1 MKIVALSIGHSPQDG
16 GAMATSRRWSEFSF
30 WKAHIG
36 RVKDELERLG
46 HKAVVCNRSDAG
58 GTTPSFAAKACNA
71 TGADLAVEFH
81 FNSAGS
87 GATGTETFCWKG
99 SGQGKSAAT
108 LIQEAMCAVLKLP
121 DRGVKY
127 VGSPL
132 DNAYSFFQK
141 TQMPA
146 VLVEPAFAASNVT
159 DCDRLE
165 ERADVLCGAIARAI
179 DEFFKG

>member
-1 MKIVALSIGHSPQDG
+1 MKVVALSIGHSPQDG
-16 GAMATSRRWSEFSF
+16 GAMATSRRWSEYGF
-30 WKAHIG
+30 WSAHVG
-36 RVKDELERLG
+36 KVAAELAGLG

-99 SGQGKSAAT
+99 SGEGKRAAT

-121 DRGVKY
+121 DRGVKH
-127 VGSPL
+127 VGSFS
-132 DNAYSFFQK
+132 DNAYAFFQK
-141 TQMPA
+141 TRMPA
-146 VLVEPAFAASNVT
+146 VLIEPAFAGSNVT
-159 DCDRLE
+159 DCDRME
-165 ERADVLCGAIARAI
+165 ERADALCVAIANAI
-179 DEFFKG
+179 HVFLTR